1 MYNKGVFMN
10 QLHIE
15 KFIPGGQGLGRV
27 NGKVVFAWN
36 GLPGEEV
43 EVEFTKQK
51 RTFAEGIARNV
62 LKPSSE
68 RVEPR
73 CNHWLSCSPWQVLDW
88 QKEHYYKGQ
97 LARET
102 YRKIAVPDLFTLVRA
117 EDPFEYRNKMEYSFG
132 LNDGCE
138 ISLAFFERGS
148 HSKLIPFE
156 ICHLA
161 RPEVSEAAQSVVEWL
176 RSVCPPVEVLKSL
189 IVRSDA
195 HGNVATGLFVR
206 DEIDCSSATELQ
218 QTISNFSIFTSP
230 TESPASIIE
239 SVLYQ
244 HSVHELSS
252 EILGTKLSYGLMSFF
267 QVNPPMF
274 EEALNDIKTFVEE
287 GRNVVDYYSGVGSI
301 SIPLR
306 DFIKSCVLVEENS
319 EAAEYA
325 KKNLES
331 NNLSH
336 WQAVCAQSEK
346 ALEYIAPETTVI
358 LDPPR
363 AGLHPRVVKHLLEQ
377 KPPRIIY
384 LSCDLA
390 THARDIELLSPCY
403 KPIFLRAYNFFPRTP
418 HIEGLCILDRK

>member
-1 MYNKGVFMN
+1 MN

-36 GLPGEEV
+36 ALPGEEV

-97 LARET
+97 LAREV
-102 YRKIAVPDLFTLVRA
+102 YRKIEFPGSFSLVQS
-117 EDPFEYRNKMEYSFG
+117 EEPFEYRNKMEYSFG
-132 LNDGCE
+132 LNEEGE

-156 ICHLA
+156 LCHLA
-161 RPEVSEAAQSVVEWL
+161 RPEISEIASKVVEWL
-176 RSVCPPVEVLKSL
+176 NEVRPRVETLKSL
-189 IVRSDA
+189 IARIDTT
-195 HGNVATGLFVR
+195 GNVVAGLFVR
-206 DEIDCSSATELQ
+206 DLFDYASADEL
-218 QTISNFSIFTSP
+218 TSIVPNFYIFKSP
-230 TESPASIIE
+230 SQSPASIIQDT
-239 SVLYQ
+239 LYQ
-244 HSVHELSS
+244 HGTDALSS
-252 EILGTKLSYGLMSFF
+252 EVLETKLNFGLMSFF
-267 QVNPPMF
+267 QVNVPMF

-287 GRNVVDYYSGVGSI
+287 GRSVVDYYSGVGSI

-306 DFIKSCVLVEENS
+306 DAIKSCVLVEENG
-319 EAAEYA
+319 EAVEYA

-331 NNLSH
+331 NVLSH
-336 WQAVCAQSEK
+336 WQAVCTQSEK
-346 ALEYIAPETTVI
+346 ALEYITPETTVI